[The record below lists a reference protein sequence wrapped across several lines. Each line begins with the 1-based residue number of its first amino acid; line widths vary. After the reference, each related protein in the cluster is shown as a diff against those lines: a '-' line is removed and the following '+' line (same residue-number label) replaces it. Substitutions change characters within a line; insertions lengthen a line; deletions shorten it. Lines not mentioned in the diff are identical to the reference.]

1 MTSTIQRPRST
12 ARSQPR
18 RATVPPSTLP
28 RPRARRRRVRVGSR
42 PRRIGLLT
50 LAILVGVAF
59 VVARLVQIQVLQQD
73 RYVDFGDRQGSTD
86 IDIVPAR
93 GAILDRDFS
102 VLALSDVRPTVY
114 ADPQY
119 VDDPV
124 ATAAQLATVLDI
136 DEGLIAERLSDP
148 NRRFVYIARQISLED
163 RDLVAQLGLEG
174 IKFLDEP
181 SRLRPNGDD
190 LARGVLGS
198 VDIDQ
203 NPLSGVEAQFGAVL
217 AGSGGHLESRIAR
230 NGLALPTST
239 RVLTE
244 AQAGNDLVLT
254 LHTETQWLTE
264 QVLLDAVES
273 SGAKGGMVVVMEVGT
288 GEILAL
294 AGASRDPESG
304 EVRVSRHTPA
314 YSQVFEPGSVSKT
327 FTIAAALEEGT
338 VRADDL
344 FSIPPDYE
352 FADKVFEEPYVDFPQ
367 ALTVTEILA
376 RSSNIGTIQVAESI
390 GRDTLYWYLRR
401 FGFGEMTGAGGTAT
415 VPTESAGIL
424 HPAAEWHGTGLA
436 TISFGQG
443 IAVTAVQLA
452 GAYNTIANN
461 GIFLS
466 PTLYRGTIDGE
477 GQMHPAP
484 PGDRRRVLSA
494 NTSAQVRAML
504 ADVVT
509 DGTGIRA
516 AVDGF
521 SAAGK
526 TGTAQKALV
535 DRPGYS
541 ETAYMAT
548 FAGFVPAQQPELTI
562 VVTIDEPTE
571 EHLAGLVAAPVFSDV
586 AEYALR
592 VMRVAPT
599 E

>member
-1 MTSTIQRPRST
+1 M
-12 ARSQPR
+12 
-18 RATVPPSTLP
+18 
-28 RPRARRRRVRVGSR
+28 
-42 PRRIGLLT
+42 T
-50 LAILVGVAF
+50 LAVLLGVVALA
-59 VVARLVQIQVLQQD
+59 ARLVQIQVIQQD
-73 RYVDFGDRQGSTD
+73 RYVGFGDRQGSTD
-86 IDIVPAR
+86 VDIVPAR

-102 VLALSDVRPTVY
+102 VLALSDNRPSVY
-114 ADPQY
+114 ADPQL

-124 ATAAQLATVLDI
+124 ATAQQLATVLDI
-136 DEGLIAERLSDP
+136 DKGVIAERLANRD
-148 NRRFVYIARQISLED
+148 RRFVYIARQVSLEE
-163 RDLVAQLGLEG
+163 RDLVDQLGLLG
-174 IKFLDEP
+174 VGFIDEP

-190 LARGVLGS
+190 LARGILGS

-203 NPLSGVEAQFGAVL
+203 NPLSGVEAQFGEVL

-239 RVLTE
+239 RVLSE

-264 QVLLDAVES
+264 QALLEAVES

-294 AGASRDPESG
+294 AGASRDPETG
-304 EVRVSRHTPA
+304 DVRVARHTPA

-327 FTIAAALEEGT
+327 FTVAAALEEGT

-344 FSIPPDYE
+344 FSIPPNYE
-352 FADKVFEEPYVDFPQ
+352 FADKVFQEPYVDFPQ

-376 RSSNIGTIQVAESI
+376 QSSNIGTIQVAESI

-401 FGFGEMTGAGGTAT
+401 FGFGQMTGTDGAAT

-424 HPAAEWHGTGLA
+424 HPASDWHGTGLA

-461 GIFLS
+461 GVYLA
-466 PTLYRGTIDGE
+466 PTLYRGTIDGNGE
-477 GQMHPAP
+477 LHPAP
-484 PGDRRRVLSA
+484 PADRRRVLSA
-494 NTSAQVRAML
+494 NTAAQVRAML
-504 ADVVT
+504 ADVVNN
-509 DGTGIRA
+509 GTGALA

-521 SAAGK
+521 ASAGK
-526 TGTAQKALV
+526 TGTAQKPLE

-562 VVTIDEPTE
+562 VVSIDEPTDQ
-571 EHLAGLVAAPVFSDV
+571 HLAGVVAAPVFSTV